1 MKSLTM
7 IALAAPLLA
16 IAAGATGSTSAAPST
31 AISTAHG
38 HLVDQNG
45 MSLYLFEPDEHK
57 ASTCYQA
64 CAQVWP
70 PLVDA
75 TAPATNGATKASMV
89 GSVKRKNGSIQVTY
103 GGWPLYHFAND
114 TKPGETA
121 GQGVKS
127 FGGEWYLVEPN
138 GKPKE

>member
-1 MKSLTM
+1 MKRTAM
-7 IALAAPLLA
+7 IALAAPLMALG
-16 IAAGATGSTSAAPST
+16 AGATGSASAAPVT
-31 AISTAHG
+31 AISISHG

-45 MSLYLFEPDEHK
+45 MSLYLFESDEHK

-75 TAPATNGATKASMV
+75 TAPAAEGAAKASMV
-89 GSVKRKNGSIQVTY
+89 GSAKRKNGSMQVTY
-103 GGWPLYHFAND
+103 GGWPLYHFASD
-114 TKPGETA
+114 KKPGDTA
-121 GQGVKS
+121 GQRIKS

-138 GKPKE
+138 GHAKE